1 MKMPLL
7 IAAAFIV
14 SILFMGCPAGK
25 NADGYTFKFNMQKGS
40 KFDYAMNMDMSM
52 KQSVMG
58 KEMTMKSKM
67 TMGYLFEVTNDSAG
81 WKTVAATISKIAMDM
96 NAGDMSMKFDT
107 DNPSA
112 DTTGPMAM
120 AGKIFGGMKDGKFT
134 FTIDENGT
142 IGEVHGFNEIL
153 QKSIT
158 AANIPNADMVIQS
171 MGKSFDENQFKQN
184 MQQSFNIYPGKPVK
198 PGESWT
204 KNTTL
209 NNSGMLMKMDNT
221 YTLESVNGDDA
232 VIKIASKITS
242 GMDSSSMTG
251 MKVNMDGSMSGN
263 MNYDISNGLPK
274 KGDMDMK
281 MSMRVTGHDMDM
293 PIDMDMKMTFTS
305 SKK

>member
-1 MKMPLL
+1 MKKPLL
-7 IAAAFIV
+7 IVAAFIV

-25 NADGYTFKFNMQKGS
+25 NADGYTLKFNMQKGS
-40 KFDYAMNMDMSM
+40 KFDYAMNMDMNM
-52 KQSVMG
+52 KQSMMG
-58 KEMTMKSKM
+58 KEMTMKSKI
-67 TMGYLFEVTNDSAG
+67 TMGYFFEVTSDSAG

-120 AGKIFGGMKDGKFT
+120 AGKIFSGMKDGKFT
-134 FTIDENGT
+134 FTINENGQ
-142 IGEVHGFNEIL
+142 IGQIQGFNEIL
-153 QKSIT
+153 QQSIT

-171 MGKSFDENQFKQN
+171 MGKSFDENQFRQN
-184 MQQSFNIYPGKPVK
+184 LQQSFNIYPGKPVK

-209 NNSGMLMKMDNT
+209 NNSGMILKMDNT
-221 YTLESVNGDDA
+221 YTLESVTGNDA
-232 VIKIASKITS
+232 MIKVASKITS
-242 GMDSSSMTG
+242 GMDSSSISNF
-251 MKVNMDGSMSGN
+251 KVNMDGSMSGD
-263 MNYDISNGLPK
+263 MNYDLSNGLPK
-274 KGDMDMK
+274 QGSMDMK
-281 MSMRVTGHDMDM
+281 VIMKVTGQGMDM

>member
-1 MKMPLL
+1 MNKPLL
-7 IAAAFIV
+7 IAAVFIA

-40 KFDYAMNMDMSM
+40 KFDYAMNMDMNM
-52 KQSVMG
+52 KQSMMG

-96 NAGDMSMKFDT
+96 NAGEMAMKFDT
-107 DNPSA
+107 DNLDA
-112 DTTGPMAM
+112 DTSGPMAM
-120 AGKIFGGMKDGKFT
+120 VGKIFGGMKDGKFV

-153 QKSIT
+153 QRSIT

-198 PGESWT
+198 VGENWT

-221 YTLESVNGDDA
+221 YTLESVTGDDA
-232 VIKIASKITS
+232 VIKVASKITS
-242 GMDSSSMTG
+242 GMDSTAMSGTQ
-251 MKVNMDGSMSGN
+251 VNMNGTMSGN
-263 MNYDISNGLPK
+263 MNYDIVSGLPK

-281 MSMRVTGHDMDM
+281 MSMKVTSQNMDM
-293 PIDMDMKMTFTS
+293 PIDMDMKMTFTGT
-305 SKK
+305 KK